1 MKSEAGSWSKDS
13 SAGDRF
19 TERSQLRSPTCE
31 SNTERESQSIGG
43 GLSPANVRGAY
54 DAVADEYVLRISGE
68 LRGKPLDRELLE
80 QFASRVR
87 GRGPACELGCGPG
100 HVARYVH
107 DLGAEIWGIDLSPE
121 MVARARQMHPE
132 MEFQVGD
139 MRSLDAGEGTW
150 SGILSFYSI
159 LHFPREEVTAVL
171 REMLRTLQPGGALL
185 IAFHLGEGS
194 LHMDEFFGIPV
205 CIDFLFFQT
214 GEVVGYLEDAGFRIE
229 NILERDP
236 YPDVEHPS
244 RRAYIWAT
252 KPFPG

>member
-1 MKSEAGSWSKDS
+1 MTALRN
-13 SAGDRF
+13 DRSCDRQRASRVLDNPGIDQ
-19 TERSQLRSPTCE
+19 TVSVE
-31 SNTERESQSIGG
+31 NTSGPP
-43 GLSPANVRGAY
+43 GLSTANVRGAY
-54 DAVADEYVLRISGE
+54 DAVADEYVLRISEE
-68 LRGKPLDRELLE
+68 LRGKPLDRQLLE
-80 QFASRVR
+80 QFATRVR
-87 GRGPACELGCGPG
+87 HAGPACELGCGPG

-107 DLGAEIWGIDLSPE
+107 DHGAEICGIDLSPE
-121 MVARARQMHPE
+121 MVTRARRMHPG
-132 MEFQVGD
+132 MEFRVGD
-139 MRSLDAGEGTW
+139 MRLLDTADSTW
-150 SGILSFYSI
+150 AGILSFYSI

-171 REMLRTLQPGGALL
+171 REMLRTLHPGGVLL

-214 GEVVGYLEDAGFRIE
+214 EEVVGYLRDAGFLVE